1 MCDNFYNKLNSIYH
15 KKKKKNNHRKNHLY
29 KSINKERVL
38 IKNSSLPDIH
48 EKYSSK

>member
-15 KKKKKNNHRKNHLY
+15 KTNSKNNHRKNHLY